1 MSIRSL
7 LAVLVAVAMLVFAAG
22 DAAGRAYAI
31 DAPLLA
37 PVRQASPPDDGG
49 GALAPPPI
57 DPHAIAWHI
66 AGTNGRGARLRS
78 GPSMSAATIGILPE
92 GTIIEL
98 VEMVSV
104 GDGTGWQKVRLVSGL
119 EGWVSEVL
127 VHAPTGTASTPPHH
141 VDPASRGGY
150 VIGRTNGQGARLHT
164 GTSISSQTLAVMP
177 DGAPVQL
184 LEGPVLVEGRFWRMV
199 RAGDQA
205 GWVVADYVFANP

>member
-1 MSIRSL
+1 MSPLPRPALIL
-7 LAVLVAVAMLVFAAG
+7 ILMVVL
-22 DAAGRAYAI
+22 
-31 DAPLLA
+31 PLLLTA
-37 PVRQASPPDDGG
+37 ASTSVSATPLAEPLRQASPPDDGG

-57 DPHAIAWHI
+57 DPHATAWHI
-66 AGTNGRGARLRS
+66 AGTNGRGARLRAA
-78 GPSMSAATIGILPE
+78 PSMNAATIGILPE

-127 VHAPTGTASTPPHH
+127 VHAPNGTVSSPPSHLNPSH
-141 VDPASRGGY
+141 GGGF
-150 VIGRTNGQGARLHT
+150 VIGRTNGLGARMHT
-164 GTSISSQTLAVMP
+164 GTSISSQTLAVLP
-177 DGAPVQL
+177 DGAPVLL